1 VNSRKRSPDIAK
13 RTKVRESCSV
23 TTNSFIHS
31 FIYLLQTTVGPY
43 TYRTVENTQYKAS
56 NRIKKEKETHRD
68 YPETKKLKSKKLK
81 SKNTANYYTP
91 ARYLKQPH

>member
-1 VNSRKRSPDIAK
+1 MLYL
-13 RTKVRESCSV
+13 
-23 TTNSFIHS
+23 FIYL

-43 TYRTVENTQYKAS
+43 TYRTVENTQYKAG
-56 NRIKKEKETHRD
+56 NRIKKEKKKKHTGITH
-68 YPETKKLKSKKLK
+68 ETKKLKSKKLK

>member
-1 VNSRKRSPDIAK
+1 MHTFALVLLRHFL
-13 RTKVRESCSV
+13 VRHFPVCRFPV
-23 TTNSFIHS
+23 LQIYFL

-43 TYRTVENTQYKAS
+43 TYRTVENTQYKAG
-56 NRIKKEKETHRD
+56 NRIKKTGITH
-68 YPETKKLKSKKLK
+68 ETKKLKSKKLK